1 MFPKIIWQTHEL
13 PYKKLPDF
21 QKNIIETWKY
31 LNPDW
36 EHRYI
41 DAEER
46 SKQVK
51 EYDSLL
57 HSYYLLLGKVHQ
69 ADIWR
74 LVTLYEYGGVYAD
87 MDSVCIKPIE
97 EAIEWNYKGE
107 QMMCSSIGF
116 QNGGVN
122 NSNFGSIKNSKIVK
136 LILDTYILTYESY
149 DAETFKSLE
158 HGEPENVLF
167 SKIVQENKK
176 LVYFNNEYF
185 SHSEEYK
192 TSFPNNWIN
201 FKN

>member
-13 PYKKLPDF
+13 PYEQLPNF
-21 QKNIIETWKY
+21 QKDIIETWKH
-31 LNPDW
+31 LNPGW
-36 EHRYI
+36 EHRYV

-57 HSYYLLLGKVHQ
+57 HSYYLSLGEIHQ

-74 LVTLYEYGGVYAD
+74 LVATYKHGGVYAD
-87 MDSVCIKPIE
+87 MDSVCIKSIE
-97 EAIEWNYKGE
+97 KATEWNYKGE
-107 QMMCSSIGF
+107 QMMCSSVGF
-116 QNGGVN
+116 QHEGVN
-122 NSNFGSIKNSKIVK
+122 NSNFGSIKNSKIIK
-136 LILDTYILTYESY
+136 LILDSY
-149 DAETFKSLE
+149 ALKYQSYGMDKLPYLE
-158 HGEPENVLF
+158 PGKPENVLF

-185 SHSEEYK
+185 IHSEEYK
-192 TSFPNNWIN
+192 TKFDANWMH